1 MRKIK
6 RLSEEWIKSFCAWYN
21 QVQSILIEA
30 FIKYYGEEER
40 EKITKEIND
49 IPFLFLLSDIVYLNC
64 KNIRNA
70 YLTKMLKLYFKNNK
84 LVLDN
89 LSRLGYKDSRILS
102 EATRQSMLTK
112 YSRGSFKY
120 YLHEEFISETSAGT
134 THFDIDG
141 TNPII
146 ILPIY
151 FTNDKIIFHE
161 INHVLTTPKR
171 EGDLF
176 PEEIDELINELIIQD
191 VLKIFRSL
199 GGRIL
204 PYELELGNE
213 YEDNL
218 FLIKDFYEKFKD
230 LIKKCVRNDDIT
242 LLEDNLGK
250 ENLKMYFM
258 LVKRLYHKKYITD
271 IDLERINFLIN
282 RMDKYYQTKKSC
294 YNRVRLRKIEN

>member
-21 QVQSILIEA
+21 QTQSILIEA

-49 IPFLFLLSDIVYLNC
+49 IPFLFLLSETSYLNC
-64 KNIRNA
+64 KNIPND
-70 YLTKMLKLYFKNNK
+70 YLAKMLRLYFKNNK
-84 LVLDN
+84 LVIDT
-89 LSRLGYKDSRILS
+89 LSRVGYKDDRILS
-102 EATRQSMLTK
+102 EATKQSMLTK
-112 YSRGSFKY
+112 YPRGSFEY
-120 YLHEEFISETSAGT
+120 YLHEEFISEPSAGT
-134 THFDIDG
+134 THFDKDG

-146 ILPIY
+146 ILPVY
-151 FTNDKIIFHE
+151 FITDRIIFHE

-176 PEEIDELINELIIQD
+176 PIEIDELINELIAQD
-191 VLKIFRSL
+191 ILKTFRGL

-204 PYELELGNE
+204 PYELKLGNE
-213 YEDNL
+213 YDDNL
-218 FLIKDFYEKFKD
+218 FLMKDFYENFKD
-230 LIKKCVRNDDIT
+230 LIKKCVRNDNIKI
-242 LLEDNLGK
+242 LEDNLGK
-250 ENLKMYFM
+250 DNLRLYFA
-258 LVKRLYHKKYITD
+258 LVKKLYHKKYITD

-282 RMDKYYQTKKSC
+282 RMARYYQNKKSC

>member
-6 RLSEEWIKSFCAWYN
+6 RLSEEWIKSFCGWYN

-112 YSRGSFKY
+112 YSRGSFEY
-120 YLHEEFISETSAGT
+120 YLHEEFISEPSAGT

-171 EGDLF
+171 EGALF

-191 VLKIFRSL
+191 VLKNFKNL

-282 RMDKYYQTKKSC
+282 RMDKYYQTKKSF

>member
-6 RLSEEWIKSFCAWYN
+6 RLSEEWIKSFCGWYN

-40 EKITKEIND
+40 EKITKEIDD
-49 IPFLFLLSDIVYLNC
+49 IPFLFLLSESSYLNS
-64 KNIRNA
+64 KTNDYTA
-70 YLTKMLKLYFKNNK
+70 KMLKLYFKNNK
-84 LVLDN
+84 LVLDT
-89 LSRLGYKDSRILS
+89 LSRMGYRDDRILS

-112 YSRGSFKY
+112 YSRGSFEY
-120 YLHEEFISETSAGT
+120 YLHEEFILEPSAGT
-134 THFDIDG
+134 THFDRDG
-141 TNPII
+141 TNPIV

-151 FTNDKIIFHE
+151 FVTDQIIFHE

-171 EGDLF
+171 EGALF
-176 PEEIDELINELIIQD
+176 PIEIDEIINELIIQD

-199 GGRIL
+199 GGKIL
-204 PYELELGNE
+204 PYELELRNE
-213 YEDNL
+213 YENNL
-218 FLIKDFYEKFKD
+218 FLMKDFYEKFKD

-271 IDLERINFLIN
+271 IDLERIDLLIN
-282 RMDKYYQTKKSC
+282 RMARYYQTKKSC

>member
-64 KNIRNA
+64 SNIPND
-70 YLTKMLKLYFKNNK
+70 YLAKMLKLYYKNNK

-112 YSRGSFKY
+112 YSRGSFEY
-120 YLHEEFISETSAGT
+120 YLHEEFISEPSAGT

-171 EGDLF
+171 EGALF

-191 VLKIFRSL
+191 VLKNFKNL

-282 RMDKYYQTKKSC
+282 RMDKYYQTKKSF

>member
-70 YLTKMLKLYFKNNK
+70 YLSKMLKLYFKNNK

-112 YSRGSFKY
+112 YSRGSFEY
-120 YLHEEFISETSAGT
+120 YLHEEFISEPSAGT
-134 THFDIDG
+134 THFDIVG

-171 EGDLF
+171 EGALF

-230 LIKKCVRNDDIT
+230 LIKMMI
-242 LLEDNLGK
+242 LL
-250 ENLKMYFM
+250 Y
-258 LVKRLYHKKYITD
+258 
-271 IDLERINFLIN
+271 
-282 RMDKYYQTKKSC
+282 
-294 YNRVRLRKIEN
+294 